1 MEFKEIM
8 SLVLSTDVITMQ
20 AKVDD
25 DFHIYSY
32 MDFNRK
38 KFLTYTGDEVPFKLN
53 VEKLAKKRLSIKDF
67 WANVIDV
74 KFVVDFKKQEF
85 TLNYYMAEKF

>member
-1 MEFKEIM
+1 MEAKKFL
-8 SLVLSTDVITMQ
+8 SLVLNTDVITMQ
-20 AKVDD
+20 VNVGE
-25 DFHIYSY
+25 DFEIFSY

-53 VEKLAKKRLSIKDF
+53 VEKLAKKRLNIKDF
-67 WANVIDV
+67 WKEVNDV
-74 KFVVDFKKQEF
+74 KFIVDFKKQEF